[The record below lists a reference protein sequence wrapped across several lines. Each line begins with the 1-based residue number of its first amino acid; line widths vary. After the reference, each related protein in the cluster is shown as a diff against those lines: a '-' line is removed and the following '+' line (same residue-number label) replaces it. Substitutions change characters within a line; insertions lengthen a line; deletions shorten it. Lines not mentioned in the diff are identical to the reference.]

1 MIIKKTLI
9 RIILLCLVISLGSPF
24 AVYAQGPGEEEAPLV
39 IAPLGQ
45 LNLTFEQLGY
55 DTGRLNRRDREL
67 YYRVDLPGNFQISP
81 TGNYLNLIT
90 SHLPEIP
97 DKPSVLKVEVNRQLL
112 SSFPLTQTN
121 AISNTVRIELP
132 QGLLQTG
139 SDLIQIDLDTSATCE
154 EPGAIVDVWVD
165 ENSTLSFGY
174 QQNPYPTDLSLYP
187 FPFTES
193 TLLEIPVTIIL
204 PDHPTSDDLS
214 AAATVAAGLGQM
226 SGGAIDLTAA
236 LATELGPDIR
246 NNHHLIVIGKPD
258 DNALFNDLALPLAI
272 DSTTIKPGQGVLEE
286 ILSPWNE
293 FRLVLVVSGLD
304 DEGVSKAS
312 HALNRQA
319 HFLGMRGPVAIVVQL
334 LPVSKS
340 VAPPRTPSMTLASLD
355 YEDEIVYGAQPQN
368 YRFYFWLPFGWHL
381 EEPPFFVLNF
391 THAEVLDPYKSVI
404 DIELNGVPIGSALLD
419 GSNAKEGELT
429 VSLPR
434 RSLGTGRN
442 RLEVGVEMN
451 FPDSDNIYKCKVLD
465 DQRAW
470 TVISSDSEIFLPYNV
485 LDLRPDLSLFPYP
498 FSQGSGFDQ
507 TLFVLPDQLS
517 PSILNDLIQLAVGLG
532 SATNT
537 EDISAHVAY
546 ASEIDEEVRRGHHLI
561 LLGRPTENALFREV
575 NAYLPQPFVPDS
587 DILEP
592 LVVDT
597 VAFLLSPD
605 RDAGLLEIANSPWGE
620 NYSLL
625 AVTGTTDKGVGLAV
639 QALLEQ
645 DNRLKGNLAVIER
658 TFTPL
663 FDEPDQVTTYALDT
677 RPPAPMVEEVGA
689 NDDMSENDLDRQAER
704 WWK

>member
-1 MIIKKTLI
+1 MVMKKTLI
-9 RIILLCLVISLGSPF
+9 RIILLCLVISLGSPVT
-24 AVYAQGPGEEEAPLV
+24 VYAQGPGEEEAPLV
-39 IAPLGQ
+39 VAPSGQ
-45 LNLTFEQLGY
+45 LSLTFKQLGY
-55 DTGRLNRRDREL
+55 DTERLNRRDNRL

-97 DKPSVLKVEVNRQLL
+97 DKPSVLKVELNGQLL
-112 SSFPLTQTN
+112 STFPLTQTN

-132 QGLLQTG
+132 EGLLRTG
-139 SDLIQIDLDTSATCE
+139 SDSIRIELDTSATCE

-187 FPFTES
+187 FPFTER
-193 TLLEIPVTIIL
+193 TLLGIPVTIIL
-204 PDHPTSDDLS
+204 PDYPTADDLS

-226 SGGAIDLTAA
+226 SGGAVDLTVA
-236 LATELGPDIR
+236 LASELGPDIQD
-246 NNHHLIVIGKPD
+246 NHHLIVIGKPD
-258 DNALFNDLALPLAI
+258 DNVLFNDLALPLAI
-272 DSTTIKPGQGVLEE
+272 DSTTIKSGQGVLEE

-319 HFLGMRGPVAIVVQL
+319 HFLGMRGPVAIIIQL
-334 LPVSKS
+334 LPVAES
-340 VAPPRTPSMTLASLD
+340 VAPRTPSMTLSSLG
-355 YEDEIVYGAQPQN
+355 YEDEIVYGAQPQD
-368 YRFYFWLPFGWHL
+368 YRFYFELPFGWHL
-381 EEPPFFVLNF
+381 EEPPFFVLKF
-391 THAEVLDPYKSVI
+391 THAEILDPYESAI
-404 DIELNGVPIGSALLD
+404 DIELNNVPIGSALLD

-434 RSLGTGRN
+434 RWLRTGSN

-451 FPDSDNIYKCKVLD
+451 FPDSDNIYKCRVLD

-498 FSQGSGFDQ
+498 FSQSSGFDQ

-546 ASEIDEEVRRGHHLI
+546 ASEIDEEVRKGHHLI
-561 LLGRPTENALFREV
+561 LLGRPTENALLREV
-575 NAYLPQPFVPDS
+575 NAYLPQPFAPDS
-587 DILEP
+587 DLLEP
-592 LVVDT
+592 LVVDS
-597 VAFLLSPD
+597 VAFSLNPD
-605 RDAGLLEIANSPWGE
+605 RDAGLLEIANSPWDG

-625 AVTGTTDKGVGLAV
+625 AVSGTTDEGVRLAV
-639 QALLEQ
+639 QTLLEQ

-658 TFTPL
+658 TFTPV
-663 FDEPDQVTTYALDT
+663 FDEPNQVNTYALDT
-677 RPPAPMVEEVGA
+677 RPPAPTVEEVGA
-689 NDDMSENDLDRQAER
+689 NNDVSENDLAGQAER
-704 WWK
+704 WWR